1 MPINADGKFIANFD
15 DGVPS
20 EFSGITTTESVQDF
34 NGLGTGTNVFSGN
47 FLRNTTP
54 TYSTSNSDD
63 PNQPGLKTTL
73 TLENLPS
80 HTSIDLNFLLGII
93 DTWDGK
99 GDGTDDDFIDNNS
112 SDTQRRS
119 DFFNI
124 TVDGKEIFKK
134 SFSTFDSNAQDY
146 VPPAG
151 VELVTF
157 DSQNLFTDEDG
168 VQKTQN
174 DSAYDMGLDPT
185 FDSIEHTADTLT
197 IEWFSDGP
205 GWQGDRNGV
214 RDESWAIDNVEV
226 ILNGLDT
233 TAPSVDTSNGLSPA
247 DDSDDVAAGS
257 NLVITFDEPVKA
269 GSGNIIITDA
279 DGNAIEIDVTSD
291 AVSIDGNT
299 VTINPPADLE
309 SFTDYNVT
317 IASGVIQDLSGNAF
331 AGISNPTIW
340 NFTTEKTT
348 ELQVNDDGLFS
359 ISGSGTANLKA
370 QFVSKDAT
378 FTNEVG
384 VFAVNDDQGTIVDP
398 DTNESL
404 TPDDG
409 DAYIQAAL
417 KQSQIL
423 LSSLSSNPNDFDPTE
438 LSRTVEGFSGGD
450 RMVFYLVSDSTTD
463 AVLNGETSAE
473 QVILGATFD
482 SDAFEPLRITSES
495 NGKFNLSW
503 EDQVGGGDESF
514 DDVVLSVQLTDEPIA
529 RGTQLQG
536 GSPGELI
543 DLTGE
548 SGLVDFNYTVHREAV
563 CNNEVYFYEI
573 DNADGLMGSFDPNS
587 ASQAD
592 YLQAALDNVVR
603 DAITGEV
610 IKMTADDGATQTGSA
625 TIEAGSI
632 LAPMMILNGTL
643 DQFTD
648 ADTSND
654 PEVYFPY
661 MGANSTGFDHMNL
674 LGDNTFGFED
684 MGSNGDKDYND
695 LIVKID
701 FPTIGLA

>member
-1 MPINADGKFIANFD
+1 M
-15 DGVPS
+15 
-20 EFSGITTTESVQDF
+20 
-34 NGLGTGTNVFSGN
+34 
-47 FLRNTTP
+47 
-54 TYSTSNSDD
+54 
-63 PNQPGLKTTL
+63 
-73 TLENLPS
+73 
-80 HTSIDLNFLLGII
+80 
-93 DTWDGK
+93 
-99 GDGTDDDFIDNNS
+99 
-112 SDTQRRS
+112 
-119 DFFNI
+119 
-124 TVDGKEIFKK
+124 
-134 SFSTFDSNAQDY
+134 
-146 VPPAG
+146 
-151 VELVTF
+151 
-157 DSQNLFTDEDG
+157 
-168 VQKTQN
+168 
-174 DSAYDMGLDPT
+174 
-185 FDSIEHTADTLT
+185 
-197 IEWFSDGP
+197 
-205 GWQGDRNGV
+205 
-214 RDESWAIDNVEV
+214 
-226 ILNGLDT
+226 
-233 TAPSVDTSNGLSPA
+233 SPA

-257 NLVITFDEPVKA
+257 NLTITFDEPVKA

-291 AVSIDGNT
+291 AVTIDGNT

-573 DNADGLMGSFDPNS
+573 ENADGLIGNFDPNS